1 MTHHADGPD
10 GHHAV
15 TPVAVGPGIP
25 AGVLSLLQ
33 HEHLSAHV
41 LHLITHPAGEEE
53 EGGGEQGHKDEYKQH
68 SNAHRL
74 RMIPNP
80 VFEEQWRFEG

>member
-1 MTHHADGPD
+1 MDWSEGNATQTMDKRSRMTHHADGPD

-25 AGVLSLLQ
+25 TGVLSLLQ

-41 LHLITHPAGEEE
+41 LHLITHPAGE
-53 EGGGEQGHKDEYKQH
+53 
-68 SNAHRL
+68 
-74 RMIPNP
+74 
-80 VFEEQWRFEG
+80 